1 MGKDMRRAPLRP
13 GLEEKRPPLFLCRW
27 WDPQAGTGLLGLSL
41 PVCSPCWG
49 GIEADPDCGVLWE
62 YQQPPGEVDE
72 VVSPA
77 ALTGEDNFASNQ
89 FFKCAQLKDCL

>member
-1 MGKDMRRAPLRP
+1 MN
-13 GLEEKRPPLFLCRW
+13 PPFLCCW

-41 PVCSPCWG
+41 ALCSPCRG
-49 GIEADPDCGVLWE
+49 GIEADPGCGVPWE
-62 YQQPPGEVDE
+62 HQQLPGEADE